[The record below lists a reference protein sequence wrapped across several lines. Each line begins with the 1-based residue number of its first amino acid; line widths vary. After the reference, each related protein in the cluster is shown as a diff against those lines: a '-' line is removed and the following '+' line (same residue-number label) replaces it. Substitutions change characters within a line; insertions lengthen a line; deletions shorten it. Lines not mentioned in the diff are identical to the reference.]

1 MNVRGIF
8 LLLLLVV
15 GAEQG
20 IGQNKIKAFKTLTPP
35 EKRWVLTHFLVAGK
49 AYKISREAQWVA
61 DSLINDTILD
71 GDNNGGQVD
80 AFRHAYWMARLTQEI
95 GWRRAKSLGKA
106 HEKGNY
112 WQYKKMKKEE
122 GQVPDKQSS
131 EMDFLNNDIGIEIGL
146 ENKAVSKDSLKSIVI
161 DYIINGELWILYK
174 DAKGRYIDCKGNV
187 IPDSLLNDWETPK
200 CLVPSNKK
208 RGAQAC
214 SPQEI
219 SE

>member
-1 MNVRGIF
+1 MNLRIAF
-8 LLLLLVV
+8 LSLLLIF
-15 GAEQG
+15 AEQG
-20 IGQNKIKAFKTLTPP
+20 IGQNKVEAFKTLTPP
-35 EKRWVLTHFLVAGK
+35 EKRWVITHLFVAGK
-49 AYKISREAQWVA
+49 AYKISKEAKHVA
-61 DSLINDTILD
+61 DSLLNDTILD

-106 HEKGNY
+106 HERGNY

-122 GQVPDKQSS
+122 GLVPDKKSS

-146 ENKAVSKDSLKSIVI
+146 ENKSVSKDSLKSII
-161 DYIINGELWILYK
+161 IGYIKNGELWILYK
-174 DAKGRYIDCKGNV
+174 DENGRYLDCNGNV
-187 IPDSLLNDWETPK
+187 IPDSLLNAWETPK

-208 RGAQAC
+208 RGAESC